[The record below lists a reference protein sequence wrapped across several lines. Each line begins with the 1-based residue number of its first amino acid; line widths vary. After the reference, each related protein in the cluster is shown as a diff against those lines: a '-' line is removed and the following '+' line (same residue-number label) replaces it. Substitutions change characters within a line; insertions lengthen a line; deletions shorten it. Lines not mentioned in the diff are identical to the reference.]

1 MRRRARLRR
10 PAALGTLPFLAARRY
25 DTAMILWE
33 IDWRDPLAAFAP
45 LAGEADAHLLHGGDR
60 SHSAEWSIIAAFPAA
75 VIRAEKGGADPF
87 PKLND
92 ILRARAQPRLD
103 ETADLPFVSGALGF
117 AGYETARFFE
127 ACLDLPPSPFALPDA
142 AFGVYDAAALFSRAK
157 RKAYVAGR
165 DEAACRRLRDALG
178 RDALAA
184 SLPAKFGALAS
195 NFTDAAYRA
204 AVSEAM
210 ENILDGDYYQANLS
224 HQLTADASDDI
235 SSFDLFRRLA
245 AGSDAFHGAL
255 LQYEKGAVLSN
266 SPERFFRIETGA
278 YGRRRI
284 VAEPIKGTRARG
296 KTPEEDQALSRALL
310 SDPKDRAENIM
321 IADLLRNDL
330 SRICRDGSIRE
341 DAVCELMS
349 LTNVHHLVS
358 RISGVL
364 RDGVSPA
371 EIFAALFPC
380 GSITGAPKIEAMH
393 AIARIEKIGRG
404 PYCGAIGYMDDS
416 GAMDFAVA
424 IRTLMVEGA
433 RVTMPVGGGVTLR
446 SKPQDEYEETI
457 VKARGALAALGRTD
471 VAGVS

>member
-1 MRRRARLRR
+1 
-10 PAALGTLPFLAARRY
+10 
-25 DTAMILWE
+25 MILWE
-33 IDWRDPLAAFAP
+33 IDWRDPIEAFAP

-60 SHSAEWSIIAAFPAA
+60 SHAAEWSVIAAFPVA
-75 VIRAEKGGADPF
+75 VIRAEKGGIDPF

-103 ETADLPFVSGALGF
+103 EMADLPFVSGALGF
-117 AGYETARFFE
+117 VGYEAARFFE
-127 ACLDLPPSPFALPDA
+127 SCLDLPPSPFALPDA
-142 AFGVYDAAALFSRAK
+142 ALGIYDAAALFSRVK

-165 DEAACRRLRDALG
+165 NEAACRRLRDALG

-184 SLPAKFGALAS
+184 PRPAQFGALAS
-195 NFTDAAYRA
+195 NFTGAAYRA
-204 AVSEAM
+204 TVSEAI

-224 HQLTADASDDI
+224 HQLTASAGDAFPP
-235 SSFDLFRRLA
+235 FDLFRRLA
-245 AGSDAFHGAL
+245 GGSDAFHGAM
-255 LQYEKGAVLSN
+255 LQYQEGAVLSN
-266 SPERFFRIETGA
+266 SPERFFRIEAGV

-284 VAEPIKGTRARG
+284 VAEPIKGTRPRG
-296 KTPEEDQALSRALL
+296 KTTQEDLALASELL
-310 SDPKDRAENIM
+310 ADAKDRAENIM

-364 RDGVSPA
+364 CDDVNPA

-380 GSITGAPKIEAMH
+380 GSITGAPKIEAMK
-393 AIARIEKIGRG
+393 AIARIEKTGRG

-471 VAGVS
+471 AAGVS